1 MPVEQ
6 AVTCGWF
13 PAGMRDDAIAAGM
26 GELRALCRAA
36 GAVVAGQAWQ
46 RRPAPDR
53 RTLVGQ
59 GKVEELRRMI
69 AAGGAGLVVFHN
81 VLTTLQQR
89 NLEDAL
95 GVKVIDRSRL
105 ILDIFAARARS
116 QEGKLQ
122 VELAQLLYL
131 LPRLTGKG
139 VGLSRLGGGIGT
151 RGPGET
157 KLEADRRQ
165 IRDKI
170 ARIRQKLK
178 GVTRNRDLQ
187 RRNRRELPVPL
198 VSLVGY
204 TSAGKSTL
212 FQALTGENVFISP
225 KLFATLDP
233 LLRRVDLHDAHPG
246 YYFILSDTVGFIR
259 DMPAELFTSFTA
271 TLEEV
276 RQADLLLHVIDMTHP
291 DWTGQKDE
299 VEKVLRQLGV
309 DPARIVPVFNKIDL
323 CRDRERPGADGEP
336 GPLFISA
343 IEGTGLAALKD
354 EVFRRYFADYA
365 SYTVEVDDEQQL
377 DALGR
382 WAIVLEKSRA
392 GAGFQAVILCSR
404 GKMLQFRETHGGMI
418 R

>member
-13 PAGMRDDAIAAGM
+13 PAGMKDAEIAAAM
-26 GELRALCRAA
+26 GELQALCRAA
-36 GAVVAGQAWQ
+36 GAVVVGQAWQ

-59 GKVEELRRMI
+59 GKVEELRQWI
-69 AAGGAGLVVFHN
+69 AAGGAGLVVFNN

-105 ILDIFAARARS
+105 ILDIFATRARS

-157 KLEADRRQ
+157 KLESDRRQ
-165 IRDKI
+165 IKDKI

-187 RRNRRELPVPL
+187 RQNRRSLPVPL

-212 FQALTGENVFISP
+212 FKTLTGEDVFISRE
-225 KLFATLDP
+225 LFATLDP
-233 LLRRVDLHDAHPG
+233 LLRRVDLHDSHPG

-276 RQADLLLHVIDMTHP
+276 RQADLLLHVIDWTHP
-291 DWTGQKDE
+291 DWTGQKRE

-309 DPARIVPVFNKIDL
+309 DPSRVIPVFNKIDL
-323 CRDRERPGADGEP
+323 CRDRERPGAGDDP
-336 GPLFISA
+336 VFVSA
-343 IEGTGLAALKD
+343 TEGTGLAALK
-354 EVFRRYFADYA
+354 EEIFRRYFSDYGA
-365 SYTVEVDDEQQL
+365 YTVDVDDEQQL

-382 WAIVLEKSRA
+382 WAIVLEKSRVD
-392 GAGFQAVILCSR
+392 AGFRAAVLCSR
-404 GKMLQFRETHGGMI
+404 EKMLQFRETHGGMI